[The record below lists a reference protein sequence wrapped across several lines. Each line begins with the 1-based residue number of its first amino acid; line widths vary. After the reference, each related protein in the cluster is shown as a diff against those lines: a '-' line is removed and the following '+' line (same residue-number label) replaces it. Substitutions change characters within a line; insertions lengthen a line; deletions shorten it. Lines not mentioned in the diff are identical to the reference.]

1 MAYHLKDKVVLI
13 TGASG
18 GIGVSCARELYKE
31 GAKLVLT
38 DISQKSLDTLAAE
51 FAKERVLTK
60 TMDVTDWESI
70 KQVTRLTISKFGKLD
85 IVFANAGISWK
96 ESAYTVFNCDE
107 SEFEKIIEVDLLG
120 VWRTIKSTL
129 SEVVKNKGQV
139 VVTSSIYAFTNGMC
153 NAPYATS
160 KAGIEMLSRSL
171 RAELA
176 GKGTNVSVLY
186 PGWVATPLTEGVFG
200 GDRLTTNMRE
210 LGFPMVLR
218 KAIPPEKVAKA
229 LVNGLKHQKPRIIVP
244 ARWIPIQL
252 FRGMVGILSDWYL
265 SNHSRIQS
273 MLLEL
278 ENRTKK
284 LN

>member
-18 GIGVSCARELYKE
+18 GIGAACARELYRL

-38 DISQKSLDTLAAE
+38 DISQTSLDALATE
-51 FAKERVLTK
+51 FTKERVITE
-60 TMDVTDWESI
+60 TVDVTDWKSI
-70 KQVTRLTISKFGKLD
+70 KQVTNLAVSTFGKLD

-96 ESAYTVFNCDE
+96 ESAYTVFNCDA
-107 SEFEKIIEVDLLG
+107 SEFEKILEVDLLG

-129 SEVVKNKGQV
+129 PEIVKNKGQV

-176 GKGTNVSVLY
+176 GKGVNVSVLY
-186 PGWVATPLTEGVFG
+186 PGWVSTPLTEGVFG
-200 GDRLTTNMRE
+200 GDSLTTNMRE

-218 KAIPPEKVAKA
+218 KPISAEKVAKA
-229 LVNGLKHQKPRIIVP
+229 FVYGLIHKKPRIIVP

-252 FRGMVGILSDWYL
+252 FRGIVGIFSDWYL
-265 SNHSRIQS
+265 ANHTRIQS
-273 MLLEL
+273 LLLDL
-278 ENRTKK
+278 ESRTKK
-284 LN
+284 Q